1 MEAARLPAPAP
12 APTKARSRRRGGGIL
27 RPFAFLAGPAAVL
40 GLLFL
45 GPMAVML
52 VISLQYGILSGSSG
66 FTFTNY
72 TDVFGDP
79 LYREVFWTTVQIAT
93 LAMVIQLAIAI
104 PIAYVLAFKAGK
116 WELPLLLFLVLA
128 DELNPMVRIYA
139 WRMLLGRE
147 GLINEGLQR
156 IGLIDQPIDALLF
169 SKFAVIV
176 VLSTSYLTYT
186 VIPIYGAMKAID
198 KNLFEAALDLG
209 AGWWTRTRRVLLP
222 LIAPGIFV
230 ALLLVYIPLFTD
242 FASPTLVGGTSGYML
257 GQVVN
262 DLVLETRRP
271 ERRCRAEPADAV
283 GLGDLRRR
291 RLPPGEDPPAG
302 IVMAAEGDYDVAI
315 VGGGHNGLVAAYYLA
330 SAGLRTVVCE
340 RRDIV
345 GGCCVT
351 EEFAPGYHASTGAYV
366 LSMLREP
373 VWRDLK
379 LVERGIEVDPAGP
392 SLNLFE
398 DGTSLQV
405 RRRPRRDPGRVRALL
420 RGRRQ
425 GPARLRGRAG

>member
-1 MEAARLPAPAP
+1 
-12 APTKARSRRRGGGIL
+12 
-27 RPFAFLAGPAAVL
+27 
-40 GLLFL
+40 
-45 GPMAVML
+45 
-52 VISLQYGILSGSSG
+52 
-66 FTFTNY
+66 
-72 TDVFGDP
+72 
-79 LYREVFWTTVQIAT
+79 
-93 LAMVIQLAIAI
+93 
-104 PIAYVLAFKAGK
+104 
-116 WELPLLLFLVLA
+116 
-128 DELNPMVRIYA
+128 MVRIYA

-147 GLINEGLQR
+147 GLINEALQR

-209 AGWWTRTRRVLLP
+209 AGWWTTARRVLLP

-262 DLVLETRRP
+262 DLVLESGDLNGGAAMSLLMLLASAIFAVVAYRLAKIRQLEIVSATRRGRI
-271 ERRCRAEPADAV
+271 RRRD
-283 GLGDLRRR
+283 RRR
-291 RLPPGEDPPAG
+291 RATTASSPPTTWRR
-302 IVMAAEGDYDVAI
+302 
-315 VGGGHNGLVAAYYLA
+315 
-330 SAGLRTVVCE
+330 AGLRTVVCE
-340 RRDIV
+340 RREIV

-351 EEFAPGYHASTGAYV
+351 EEFAPGFRASTGAYV

-373 VWRDLK
+373 VWRDLR

-392 SLNLFE
+392 GAQPVRRRLAPAP
-398 DGTSLQV
+398 
-405 RRRPRRDPGRVRALL
+405 RRRPRGDPGGGRGASRPPT
-420 RGRRQ
+420 RGRCPEFEAELGRDR
-425 GPARLRGRAG
+425 GADHAADRHHPARPARACARATSAGSPGSGARGAQPRRGSPTRSTCSAPRRPSTCPSTSRPSRCWRRSAGTRSTTRPAARRRRGPRSCCSTTTPPSRPAAGSASGASCAAGSAG